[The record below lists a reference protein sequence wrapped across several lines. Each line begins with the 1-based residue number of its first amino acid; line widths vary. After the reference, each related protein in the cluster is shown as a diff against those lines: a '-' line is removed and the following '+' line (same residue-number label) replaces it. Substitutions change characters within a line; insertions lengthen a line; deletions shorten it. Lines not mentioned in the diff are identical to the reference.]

1 MDLKLHLQLQYIYV
15 LNKYSLM
22 EEDRC
27 QNPSFASSK
36 LCCNSKSVIMILENK
51 IVNHDI
57 LYKDESNLQVKILIK
72 QIKI

>member
-1 MDLKLHLQLQYIYV
+1 
-15 LNKYSLM
+15 M

-27 QNPSFASSK
+27 QKPSFASSK